1 MKCKDARAAIS
12 ARFDGEDIGFD
23 STAFEAHLA
32 ECRDCRAEAEALG
45 HAGELLRA
53 AVVIEP
59 SASFDERV
67 LGGLGRKNWLDRIF
81 DWFDVPIRRLAVT
94 LAFSALVISGAFLT
108 SPYQIPRPDATTAI
122 LEMQARQMGIDLSE
136 IRPMQP
142 VPMRRSDG
150 GTSKWA

>member
-23 STAFEAHLA
+23 SALLEAHLVLCP
-32 ECRDCRAEAEALG
+32 ECRIEADALG
-45 HAGELLRA
+45 HAGELFRVAL
-53 AVVIEP
+53 AVEP
-59 SASFDERV
+59 TISFDERV

-108 SPYQIPRPDATTAI
+108 SPYQIPRPDAAVI
-122 LEMQARQMGIDLSE
+122 MEIQARQMGIDLSE
-136 IRPMQP
+136 IRPIQP
-142 VPMRRSDG
+142 VPMRRSEG
-150 GTSKWA
+150 GTSRWA